1 MIKRLRVTVCSNEQF
16 TDRERKMIDVFM
28 LNLGVFVNAIHKR
41 YPMTTN
47 PVESPKV
54 DFGMD
59 FTFNQPIDDEVGEKM
74 AADLDKRLRLMFGM
88 SNIKIENLS
97 VFALPEMASP
107 VIH

>member
-1 MIKRLRVTVCSNEQF
+1 
-16 TDRERKMIDVFM
+16 MIDVFL

-41 YPMTTN
+41 YPMSMN
-47 PVESPKV
+47 PIDSPKV

-59 FTFNQPIDDEVGEKM
+59 FTFLDSIEDEVGEKM

-97 VFALPEMASP
+97 VFAVPEMSP
-107 VIH
+107 VIQ